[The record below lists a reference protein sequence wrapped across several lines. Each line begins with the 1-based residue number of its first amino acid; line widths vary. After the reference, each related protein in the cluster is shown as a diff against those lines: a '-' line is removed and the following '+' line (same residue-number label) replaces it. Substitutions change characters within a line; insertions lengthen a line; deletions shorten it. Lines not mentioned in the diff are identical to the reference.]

1 MPEAILYELREVTIS
16 LLRANNITSGHWFL
30 AVQFGLGAGYN
41 PWAAAGGGRLPTAT
55 IPVLKIGLM
64 PTEEANDISVNAAE
78 LSPKPK
84 GGRRRSKK
92 SATLA
97 AK

>member
-1 MPEAILYELREVTIS
+1 MPEAILYELRDVTIT

-30 AVQFGLGAGYN
+30 AVQFGLGAGYI
-41 PWAAAGGGRLPTAT
+41 PLGAGGARLPTAT

-64 PTEEANDISVNAAE
+64 QSEEANDVSVDASE

-84 GGRRRSKK
+84 ARKRSSKK
-92 SATLA
+92 TATSSA
-97 AK
+97 K